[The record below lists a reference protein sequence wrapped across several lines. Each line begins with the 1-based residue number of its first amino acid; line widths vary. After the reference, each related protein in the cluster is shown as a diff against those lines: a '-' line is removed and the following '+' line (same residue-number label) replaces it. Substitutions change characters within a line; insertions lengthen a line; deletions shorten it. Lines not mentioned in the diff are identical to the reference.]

1 MLNGFVKVEDYASS
15 WSATESILELH
26 PDVQGLWTEATPGND
41 LDKFIK
47 VGYKL
52 VHMEPSPIGELMV
65 MMTREHFNYLKGKKN
80 G

>member
-1 MLNGFVKVEDYASS
+1 MLKGFVLVQDYASS
-15 WSATESILELH
+15 FAAAESILELH
-26 PDVQGLWTEATPGND
+26 PDVEGLWCEKIPGPE
-41 LDKFIK
+41 LDKFLQS
-47 VGYKL
+47 GYKL